1 MTRLHAASPSPL
13 HVRFSHA
20 GIRFTA
26 LGPQAVT
33 DLLSSGHT
41 TVAHGFYS
49 AVASRRK
56 VHMTTQIEKGG
67 VQ

>member
-1 MTRLHAASPSPL
+1 MTRLHASSSSPL

-26 LGPQAVT
+26 LGPEAVT
-33 DLLSSGHT
+33 DLLSSRHT

-49 AVASRRK
+49 AVPSRRK
-56 VHMTTQIEKGG
+56 VHMTTQIDQGG